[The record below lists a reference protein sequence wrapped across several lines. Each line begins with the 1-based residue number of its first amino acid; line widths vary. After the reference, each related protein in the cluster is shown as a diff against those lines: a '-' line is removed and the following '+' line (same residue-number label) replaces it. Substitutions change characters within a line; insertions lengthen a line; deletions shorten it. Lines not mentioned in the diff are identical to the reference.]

1 MCGSLFVPLPL
12 LLWPFFICPSTY
24 SCWLPFWYLKT
35 DTNLCNEKFVSNVRR
50 CLLFNIKWTVFQL
63 HSRREQAYKKYF
75 NTTTKMSLGLRI
87 WAKLL
92 AICCRQKKDIRNS
105 MRKLATRP
113 PINMVYYVF
122 GTKKDVLDTM
132 HTLKRPVLRRSCCYS
147 CATFFSLSLYFPLT
161 KQTNIYVNRFYLTMV
176 NVTWWHSAYM
186 CVVYTSVLVL

>member
-35 DTNLCNEKFVSNVRR
+35 DTTLCNEKFVSNVRR

-92 AICCRQKKDIRNS
+92 AICCRQKKRYKEFDGEIGN
-105 MRKLATRP
+105 ATTHKH
-113 PINMVYYVF
+113 
-122 GTKKDVLDTM
+122 GVLCFRY
-132 HTLKRPVLRRSCCYS
+132 KERRSRYNAHFKTSRLKKELLLLMCNVLFVES
-147 CATFFSLSLYFPLT
+147 LFS
-161 KQTNIYVNRFYLTMV
+161 ID
-176 NVTWWHSAYM
+176 
-186 CVVYTSVLVL
+186 